1 MDCDQVRNL
10 LDAYVDD
17 ELDPATSLEIE
28 RHLDDCA
35 GCAERLQNRRAL
47 KQGLQADALYYRA
60 PDALRQRVQSAL
72 PGTPASRRTGWT
84 DRLRQNV
91 WVSMA
96 AALILGVLLSTALF
110 QTPLL
115 RISPSNGLAQEVVD
129 SHIRSL
135 MANHLSDVVST
146 DQHTVKPWFDGKLDF
161 SPTVINLEAQGF
173 PLIGGRLDYLD
184 DRPVTA
190 LVYQR
195 QKHIINLFIW
205 PEANASAA
213 ASAPLTIQ
221 GYHAISWINDGT
233 IYWAVSD
240 LELGELQMFVQLIRA
255 QLPPS

>member
-1 MDCDQVRNL
+1 MDCDRVRAL

-17 ELDPATSLEIE
+17 ELDLATSLEVE
-28 RHLDDCA
+28 RHIDECA
-35 GCAERLQNRRAL
+35 GCAERLQNRRTL
-47 KQGLQADALYYRA
+47 KQALQADALYFRA
-60 PDALRQRVQSAL
+60 PDTLRQRVL
-72 PGTPASRRTGWT
+72 LTPAPTPRRTRWT

-91 WVSMA
+91 WISMA

-115 RISPSNGLAQEVVD
+115 RGNPSSDLAQEVVD

-135 MANHLSDVVST
+135 MANHLSDVIST

-161 SPTVINLEAQGF
+161 SPTVINLQDQGF

-205 PEANASAA
+205 PEANPSAA
-213 ASAPLTIQ
+213 DSAPITIQ
-221 GYHAISWINDGT
+221 GYHVISWLNNGT

-240 LELGELQMFVQLIRA
+240 LEVTQLQMFVQLIQA

>member
-1 MDCDQVRNL
+1 MDCDDVRNL
-10 LDAYVDD
+10 LDAYFDD
-17 ELDPATSLEIE
+17 ELDLATSLEIE
-28 RHLDDCA
+28 QHLDDCA

-47 KQGLQADALYYRA
+47 KQALQADALYYRA
-60 PDALRQRVQSAL
+60 PDALRKRVQLA
-72 PGTPASRRTGWT
+72 TPAPLRTRWT

-91 WVSMA
+91 WISMA
-96 AALILGVLLSTALF
+96 AALILGVLVTAGLF

-115 RISPSNGLAQEVVD
+115 KSAAPDTLAQEVVD

-135 MANHLSDVVST
+135 MANHLSDVIST

-161 SPTVINLEAQGF
+161 SPIVINLEAQGF

-205 PEANASAA
+205 PSTGASQ
-213 ASAPLTIQ
+213 SESTPITIQ
-221 GYHAISWINDGT
+221 GYHAISWVTGGT
-233 IYWAVSD
+233 NYWAVSD
-240 LELGELQMFVQLIRA
+240 LEVTQLQMFVQLIQA
-255 QLPPS
+255 GLPPS